1 MTPEEILRKRREKH
15 APDPNPP
22 DAVTVEN
29 PISAVVRR
37 PAHCNARAVAE
48 MCRLL
53 IVCR

>member
-37 PAHCNARAVAE
+37 PAHFVLQLELWLRCAGF
-48 MCRLL
+48 
-53 IVCR
+53 